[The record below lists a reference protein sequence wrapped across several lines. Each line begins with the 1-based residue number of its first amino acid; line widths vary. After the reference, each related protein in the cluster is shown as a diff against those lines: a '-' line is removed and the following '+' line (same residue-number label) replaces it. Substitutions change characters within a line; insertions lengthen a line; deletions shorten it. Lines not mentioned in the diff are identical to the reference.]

1 MKSIVRLSFAL
12 TLGAVA
18 IAGTTAAAA
27 AQQLPPVHPL
37 GPVVSTSVEPLASV
51 SQVRALPGGRVI
63 VHDLTGR
70 RVVLFDS
77 TLQHVTVIADST
89 SATGSAYGSRL
100 GGLIAYRGDSTLFV
114 DPASLS
120 MLVID
125 PNGKIVRTMAA
136 PLPNEVNQLIG
147 GQNGTPGFD
156 AQGRLVYRAQ
166 MRPAMFGKGPAP
178 GPGQFQMPQLPESSL
193 VVRVDLKTRKVDTA
207 ATFRIPKINFNMT
220 RDDNTGNVQITTTVN
235 PMPWTDDWAM
245 LSDGTLAIVRGQD
258 YRVDLVAADG
268 KMVAGSKLAFD
279 WQRLSDEDKVAIIDS
294 TRTALEKQRATM
306 MAQQQQA
313 AGADAKA
320 ATDTGRTRTRQLPQ
334 ADGGGM
340 QITISGRGGGPGA
353 LPAGFTPPPLNL
365 ISPSEMP
372 DYRPVFRQGAS
383 RGDADGNLWIRTSRV
398 VNGATEYDVVS
409 NKGEL
414 KDRVLVPPGRVIAG
428 FGPGGVVYMGVV
440 DGTIT
445 RLERARLK

>member
-1 MKSIVRLSFAL
+1 MKSIVHLSLAL

-18 IAGTTAAAA
+18 TGAAAG
-27 AQQLPPVHPL
+27 QQPPPVHPL
-37 GPVVSTSVEPLASV
+37 GAVLSTSTEPLASV

-166 MRPAMFGKGPAP
+166 IRIFKAAA
-178 GPGQFQMPQLPESSL
+178 PGQFQMPQAPESSL

-207 ATFRIPKINFNMT
+207 ATFRIPKINFNIT
-220 RDDNTGNVQITTTVN
+220 RDDNTGSVQVTTTVN

-258 YRVDLVAADG
+258 YRVDLVGADG
-268 KMVAGSKLAFD
+268 KTTSGPKLPFE
-279 WQRLSDEDKVAIIDS
+279 WQRLSDEDKLAIIDS
-294 TRTALEKQRATM
+294 TRTALEKVRAAQIAQR
-306 MAQQQQA
+306 QA
-313 AGADAKA
+313 AASDSKA
-320 ATDTGRTRTRQLPQ
+320 SADTGKASSRQRP
-334 ADGGGM
+334 APDGGGNTVM
-340 QITISGRGGGPGA
+340 MAFDSRGGGAGPA
-353 LPAGFTPPPLNL
+353 PAGFTLPPLNFVL
-365 ISPSEMP
+365 PSEMP

-383 RGDADGNLWIRTSRV
+383 RGDADGNLWVRTSRV
-398 VNGATEYDVVS
+398 VNGATEYDVID

-414 KDRVLVPPGRVIAG
+414 KDRVLVPQGRVIAG

-440 DGTIT
+440 DGSIT